1 MKKIIFLIVFGLAMC
16 GFTFAQSPLAEL
28 EKIKEIKL
36 LESTQNDARRILADY
51 TLEVAN
57 NSHRNDKF
65 STENAHIEIWYSR
78 GDCSVGHE
86 EWNVPKLTVT
96 EIVVSPIN
104 SVEFKDLGFDY
115 SKFQRE
121 KKFKNLPNEYIY
133 HNKNLGIAVD
143 VKENEVYEIT
153 YFPPKENYSLL
164 CNKDAVRKRYLGES
178 IFADKLKDRIV
189 IIDTRNY
196 VSYVANLT
204 LNRTEIIS
212 DCFSV
217 DDTKNKNCSHNVKQI
232 AIFTKAIAP
241 GNDVLLYNYQITG
254 GKVIGQGAN
263 VVWDLSDVKPGTYS
277 ITAAVDD
284 GCGLCGKSIT
294 KTVIVKECPSCSVK

>member
-1 MKKIIFLIVFGLAMC
+1 MKRIISLIVFGLAMC

-36 LESTQNDARRILADY
+36 LESTRDDVRRILADY
-51 TLEVAN
+51 TLEAAN

-65 STENAHIEIWYSR
+65 STENVHIKIWYSR
-78 GDCSVGHE
+78 GDCSVEHE
-86 EWNVPKLTVT
+86 EWNVPKLTVI

-104 SVEFKDLGFDY
+104 SLEFKDLGFDY

-143 VKENEVYEIT
+143 VKENEVYEVT

-196 VSYVANLT
+196 VSDVVNLT
-204 LNRTEIIS
+204 LNRTEIIA
-212 DCFSV
+212 DCFNSDV
-217 DDTKNKNCSHNVKQI
+217 SQIKDCSDNIKQI
-232 AIFTKAIAP
+232 AIFTKAFAP
-241 GNDVLLYNYQITG
+241 GNDVLTYNYWISG
-254 GKVIGQGAN
+254 GKIIGQGAN
-263 VVWDLSDVKPGTYS
+263 VVWDLSDVKPGTY
-277 ITAAVDD
+277 TVKAGVDD
-284 GCGLCGKSIT
+284 GCGVCGKTIT
-294 KTVIVKECPSCSVK
+294 KTVTVKECPNCSIK